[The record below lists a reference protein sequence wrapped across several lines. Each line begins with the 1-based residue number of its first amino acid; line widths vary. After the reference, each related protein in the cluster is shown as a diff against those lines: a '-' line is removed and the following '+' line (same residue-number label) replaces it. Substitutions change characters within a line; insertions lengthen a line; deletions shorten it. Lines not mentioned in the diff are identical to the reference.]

1 MKQVLQSV
9 FAITRM
15 RLFAKRM
22 KKHITSVAVATGFAL
37 ICASPVAFG
46 EEEENLNASDVPTVV
61 QQAAEKVAS
70 GGKIV
75 RWEKEGT
82 NYEAVIEMNGK
93 EWGYKFDAHGK
104 MKGRHEESTEK
115 GEKDEH

>member
-1 MKQVLQSV
+1 MHEENHYV
-9 FAITRM
+9 
-15 RLFAKRM
+15 
-22 KKHITSVAVATGFAL
+22 VAVATGLAL
-37 ICASPVAFG
+37 VCASPVAFG

-75 RWEKEGT
+75 RWEKEGK

-93 EWGYKFDAHGK
+93 EWGYKFDATANERPARGEHGE
-104 MKGRHEESTEK
+104 GREGRALRA
-115 GEKDEH
+115 GE